1 MYFHLLD
8 HKEGRIIII
17 PSPKLMT
24 NNRQITI
31 IEQHSL
37 SRDKSMGNTSV
48 AFKKAETI
56 RIKAT
61 SIVLSHS
68 FTTEY

>member
-1 MYFHLLD
+1 M
-8 HKEGRIIII
+8 
-17 PSPKLMT
+17 MT

-37 SRDKSMGNTSV
+37 SRDKAMGNTSV